1 MSCCRHDPVSAQP
14 QPAQTSDYYD
24 PLQSI
29 PPLDLYQSA
38 TYDGITNPNPFATQI
53 LPGLHRSAP
62 PSLDLGVPSSRS
74 QAVPDFGYSRSP
86 PVPQAGYPTAQMQT
100 PTVGPSHVVPNSSP
114 DEGNMLYLPRGR
126 KMKHLTCYYWA
137 KYENCRFSEEDCI
150 YSHHYEGCERIASKP
165 IHKEPGMPAVAGHN
179 AMKDNPNYINWKLVN
194 AAFDPPRPKSPLHP
208 KIQAQIENIRKKHVP
223 EYSKDPQIK
232 ILQQAEQ
239 RAIEMRKI
247 DAVGAAAHHA
257 RLDARIKA
265 LEEVIE
271 RLGGDKT
278 LSESQTTTTS
288 STAPTTRTSSD
299 PITSP
304 PAIKE
309 AKLNIDT
316 SKTPNID
323 TSKVMTD
330 LVAEN
335 QALRSAI
342 QDMAQVVSTAMASNA
357 TIRARR
363 HQLHD
368 SLFMK
373 ILKLPEEWHDLL
385 LKPFSTSTQGFQDTR
400 DDEERAR
407 MLMYAIRAKLVEI
420 GHGGLLTSWDRDF
433 CRSTPRPH
441 EDEV

>member
-1 MSCCRHDPVSAQP
+1 
-14 QPAQTSDYYD
+14 
-24 PLQSI
+24 
-29 PPLDLYQSA
+29 
-38 TYDGITNPNPFATQI
+38 
-53 LPGLHRSAP
+53 
-62 PSLDLGVPSSRS
+62 
-74 QAVPDFGYSRSP
+74 
-86 PVPQAGYPTAQMQT
+86 
-100 PTVGPSHVVPNSSP
+100 
-114 DEGNMLYLPRGR
+114 
-126 KMKHLTCYYWA
+126 
-137 KYENCRFSEEDCI
+137 
-150 YSHHYEGCERIASKP
+150 
-165 IHKEPGMPAVAGHN
+165 
-179 AMKDNPNYINWKLVN
+179 MKDNPDYINWKAVN

-223 EYSKDPQIK
+223 EYSKDPQVK
-232 ILQQAEQ
+232 SLQQAEQ
-239 RAIEMRKI
+239 RAIEMRRI

-257 RLDARIKA
+257 RLNARIKA

-271 RLGGDKT
+271 RLGGDK
-278 LSESQTTTTS
+278 SSPEPQTGTTS
-288 STAPTTRTSSD
+288 STAPTTISSSD
-299 PITSP
+299 PTTSP
-304 PAIKE
+304 STIKE

-316 SKTPNID
+316 STAPAID

-342 QDMAQVVSTAMASNA
+342 QDMAQVISTAMASNA
-357 TIRARR
+357 TIRVSR

-385 LKPFSTSTQGFQDTR
+385 LKPFSISTQGFLDTR

-433 CRSTPRPH
+433 CTLTHQPH
-441 EDEV
+441 EDEG